1 MENEKYKLERKIVIS
16 DIKLAKEKSKRNIIM
31 ILLSSMLCGFVLST
45 VIDNFD
51 TIESILILIVIS
63 VVLGSILYFVSI
75 SAFYFITDSFTNITQ
90 LESCKKYIEEE
101 LKYKIQAKD
110 TLSNFNQDVIK
121 KYAKSKLTD
130 KDYETILKCIEFS
143 INSRKFE
150 IENDANELTVTE
162 KSTKL
167 KELKWFYEILDVFT
181 TRSKPSPFE
190 KTTALNCVYTYFD
203 TMIDI
208 RDFNENISDE
218 RKNELYQ
225 KITELNS
232 VIFKLELQ

>member
-1 MENEKYKLERKIVIS
+1 MENEKYKLERKSIIV
-16 DIKLAKEKSKRNIIM
+16 DIKLEKEKSKRNIIM
-31 ILLSSMLCGFVLST
+31 ILIYSVICGLFLFDDNDGILGLIISSIILGGISFFVT
-45 VIDNFD
+45 
-51 TIESILILIVIS
+51 TI
-63 VVLGSILYFVSI
+63 
-75 SAFYFITDSFTNITQ
+75 AFAFASDSLTNTNC
-90 LESCKKYIEEE
+90 LEAHKRHLEEE
-101 LKYKIQAKD
+101 IKYNFQDKN
-110 TLSNFNQDVIK
+110 TLSNFNIDKIK

-143 INSRKFE
+143 INSHKFE
-150 IENDANELTVTE
+150 IENDANELTVAE

-167 KELKWFYEILDVFT
+167 KELKWFYEVLDVFT

-208 RDFNENISDE
+208 SAFNENISDE

>member
-1 MENEKYKLERKIVIS
+1 MENEKYKLERKLIIA
-16 DIKLAKEKSKRNIIM
+16 DIKLDKEKSKRNIIM
-31 ILLSSMLCGFVLST
+31 ILLCSILCGFVFSLI
-45 VIDNFD
+45 IDEN
-51 TIESILILIVIS
+51 ILGLIVMSIIF
-63 VVLGSILYFVSI
+63 GCILYFIVMF
-75 SAFYFITDSFTNITQ
+75 AFAFVTDSFTSITYLQ
-90 LESCKKYIEEE
+90 NRKSALEEE
-101 LKYKIQAKD
+101 LKNNFQDKN
-110 TLSNFNQDVIK
+110 TLSNFNVDKIK

-130 KDYETILKCIEFS
+130 KDYETIRKCIEFS
-143 INSRKFE
+143 INLYKFE
-150 IENDANELTVTE
+150 IENDDNELTATE

-167 KELKWFYEILDVFT
+167 KWLYDTLDVFT
-181 TRSKPSPFE
+181 KRNKPSPFE

-208 RDFNENISDE
+208 SAFNENISDE

>member
-1 MENEKYKLERKIVIS
+1 MENEKYKLERKLVIL
-16 DIKLAKEKSKRNIIM
+16 DIELEKKKTKRGIITLLLYS
-31 ILLSSMLCGFVLST
+31 ILSGFVLTSL
-45 VIDNFD
+45 NFD
-51 TIESILILIVIS
+51 FDSITDFLYLIIMSILFGGFL
-63 VVLGSILYFVSI
+63 
-75 SAFYFITDSFTNITQ
+75 YFITLLLDGLAEFFIETTQ
-90 LESCKKYIEEE
+90 LESRKKYIEEE
-101 LKYKIQAKD
+101 LNYKFQTKD
-110 TLSNFNQDVIK
+110 TVSNFNPKTIK
-121 KYAKSKLTD
+121 KYAKGKLTD

-143 INSRKFE
+143 INLYKFE
-150 IENDANELTVTE
+150 IESDDELTNAE

-167 KELKWFYEILDVFT
+167 DNLKSFNKTLDVFT

-208 RDFNENISDE
+208 SDFNENISDE
-218 RKNELYQ
+218 HKNELYQ

>member
-1 MENEKYKLERKIVIS
+1 MDNEKYKLERKLIIA
-16 DIKLAKEKSKRNIIM
+16 DIKLDKEKSKRNIIM
-31 ILLSSMLCGFVLST
+31 ILIYSVICGLFLFDDNDGIIDLILSSIIFGSLSFFVT
-45 VIDNFD
+45 
-51 TIESILILIVIS
+51 TIVFTFSS
-63 VVLGSILYFVSI
+63 
-75 SAFYFITDSFTNITQ
+75 DSLTNTNS
-90 LESCKKYIEEE
+90 LESYKRHIEEK
-101 LKYKIQAKD
+101 LKYDFQD
-110 TLSNFNQDVIK
+110 ENTLSNFNVDKIK

-130 KDYETILKCIEFS
+130 KDYETIRKCIEFS
-143 INSRKFE
+143 INLYKFE
-150 IENDANELTVTE
+150 IENDDNELTVTE

-167 KELKWFYEILDVFT
+167 KWLYDTLDVFT
-181 TRSKPSPFE
+181 KRSKPSPFE

-208 RDFNENISDE
+208 SAFNENISDE